1 MSEEMNKISDEALEQ
16 VSGGKIREIDNP
28 DAPYANIRS
37 TPGMESRIMF
47 RMYNGEKVD
56 TTGLVVNRDGLDWY
70 EIYLD
75 NDVMGWVA
83 GCLIGY

>member
-1 MSEEMNKISDEALEQ
+1 MSDNMNKINDEALKQ
-16 VSGGKIREIDNP
+16 VSGGK
-28 DAPYANIRS
+28 
-37 TPGMESRIMF
+37 TPGMESRVLF

-56 TTGLVVNRDGLDWY
+56 TTGLVVHKDGLDWY

-75 NDVMGWVA
+75 DNVLGWVA

>member
-1 MSEEMNKISDEALEQ
+1 MSDNMNKINDEALKQ

-37 TPGMESRIMF
+37 TPGMESRVLF

-56 TTGLVVNRDGLDWY
+56 TTGLVVHKDGLDWY

-75 NDVMGWVA
+75 DNVLGWVA